1 MGIYLNPENDEYKRA
16 INSEIYVDKTELIA
30 VTNRKLNTEHQNICV
45 SRPRRFGKSMAAN
58 MLVAY
63 YCKNVDSRDIFSG
76 FKIANDETFE
86 KHLNKYNV
94 IHINMIITNGSF
106 FSLYTVSRTSTRSF
120 QSKQS
125 TSEYSFL
132 ISHNNLLCR

>member
-1 MGIYLNPENDEYKRA
+1 MKKLLSMVLAGMMVLSLAACSGNEVQESSQPEASSTTEQV
-16 INSEIYVDKTELIA
+16 SESGAPASQLEESESASVSSSEVTESEG
-30 VTNRKLNTEHQNICV
+30 TGT
-45 SRPRRFGKSMAAN
+45 N

-94 IHINMIITNGSF
+94 IQVTLSCMLSLSF
-106 FSLYTVSRTSTRSF
+106 PLKET
-120 QSKQS
+120 
-125 TSEYSFL
+125 
-132 ISHNNLLCR
+132 